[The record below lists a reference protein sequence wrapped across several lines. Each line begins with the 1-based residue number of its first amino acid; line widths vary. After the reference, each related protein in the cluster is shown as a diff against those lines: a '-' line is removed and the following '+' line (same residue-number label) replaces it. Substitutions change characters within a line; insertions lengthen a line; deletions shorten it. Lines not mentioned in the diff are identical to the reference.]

1 MHLKIGIII
10 NTNTVIADYQRQA
23 LTQDCELLFCVSA
36 LHAAIDVALR
46 WQNTENVDAIIT
58 MMATARLL
66 REYLT
71 IPVVPMDLKSYD
83 VLCALW
89 HAKDMGKN
97 PGFVEIE
104 TQNIL
109 YDFDEITHLLG
120 IGVKR
125 YGFRGLEHVRELA
138 EQIKQDGCDIVA
150 TMGTKSAETLRE
162 CGVRTFLFAP
172 SVDSFLNAIQEVR
185 RIFEDKGR
193 EIEKNRWLN
202 AIVNEIDHGILAWD
216 RNGNIILANGQ
227 AQRALGVPPTGLIGH
242 QVEKLRLELPL
253 LEAALGSEE
262 SYNVVQNAGMEYLVR
277 RQDLTVNR
285 VLLGGILRIEDVKN
299 IQSME
304 LQARRSRSETRFV
317 ATAHFSS
324 IQGHSKVIERE
335 KQTAKKYAQSEAS
348 VLIYGESGSGKELFA
363 QSIHNYSRRW
373 EGPFVAVNCS
383 AFTDSLLES
392 ELFGYE
398 EGAFTGAKK
407 KGNPGLFELAHGGTL
422 FMDEIGEMPLYMQSK
437 ILRVLQEKT
446 VRRIGGNK
454 NIPLDVRFIF
464 ATNRML
470 TQEVKKGTFRSDLY
484 YRINVLPLYVPPLRY
499 RKEDIQTIA
508 ESIYREISGTVMGG
522 SYIPSEYMYILAE
535 YDWPGNV
542 RELRNFVERLAVLGI
557 RDEQGIRRNLSKLQE
572 QAKELSEQYGEYT
585 AEGADYLS
593 VPIGSMKEMEKEII
607 ARMLKNLGG
616 DRRKLEE
623 TLKLSRTTVWRYLK
637 ELGLEE

>member
-216 RNGNIILANGQ
+216 RNGNIILANDQ

-304 LQARRSRSETRFV
+304 LQARRSRSQTRFV

-508 ESIYREISGTVMGG
+508 ESIYREISGTVMEG

-593 VPIGSMKEMEKEII
+593 VPIGSMREMEKEII